1 MNDKAYQPT
10 VDNTTTPP
18 KGKSQYANSIL
29 DNLNELRDAVY
40 QDAVKHG
47 LWKDNPSNE
56 HFLMQ
61 TMVEISE
68 AIEANDSDKH
78 ADISVFKQNIAE
90 NNTCQNNVW
99 FDILFE
105 TDIKNTVEDEL
116 ADVVLMLL
124 SFCGYRKIEL
134 GNHHGYQSYI
144 RFYSVDLKSQTF
156 EEFCFDLCR
165 LIAEGCIIEPIYIV
179 MAYCERNNIDLAWH
193 IEQKM
198 KYNTTREYLHGKK
211 N

>member
-1 MNDKAYQPT
+1 MTNK
-10 VDNTTTPP
+10 TPHP
-18 KGKSQYANSIL
+18 KTEDINIPKQETSKYANTIL
-29 DNLNELRDAVY
+29 ANLNELSSAVY
-40 QDAVKHG
+40 KDAMLHG
-47 LWKDNPSNE
+47 LWKNNPSNE

-68 AIEANDSDKH
+68 AIQANTINKR
-78 ADISVFKQNIAE
+78 ADISIFKQNIAE
-90 NNTCQNNVW
+90 NNACQDNIW

-105 TDIKNTVEDEL
+105 TDIKNTVQDEL

-124 SFCGYRKIEL
+124 SFCGYRRIYID
-134 GNHHGYQSYI
+134 NHSVYQSYARLEYADI
-144 RFYSVDLKSQTF
+144 KPQTF
-156 EEFCFDLCR
+156 EEFCFDLCK
-165 LIAEGCIIEPIYIV
+165 LITDGCVIEPIYIV

-198 KYNTTREYLHGKK
+198 KYNSTRADHNHKK